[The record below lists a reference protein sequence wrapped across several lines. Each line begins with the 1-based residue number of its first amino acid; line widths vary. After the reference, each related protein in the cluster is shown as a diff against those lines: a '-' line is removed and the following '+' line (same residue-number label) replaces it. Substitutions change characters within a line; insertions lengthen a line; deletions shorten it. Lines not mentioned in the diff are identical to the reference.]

1 MAEPDRPSDPIAAV
15 IITDELLRRSPA
27 TPDYLREK
35 QAMQDLAQQMADRP
49 TEIIPR
55 LVALAMELCDGISAG
70 VSVLDHE
77 INRFRWLGVQGA
89 LAAMQGVTV
98 PRKNSPAGL
107 CMDIGGPVLFAQP
120 GRAFGW
126 MQGNPLQVSELLMV
140 PLQSKGAAPL
150 GTLWVIARET
160 GHFDSG
166 HARAMSDLAAFAAIA
181 LRMIQAEER
190 LSQALSVQETLADEM
205 SHRVKNGF
213 ALTAGMV
220 RLSARNAVSKEDLAA
235 TLQGRLH
242 ALAEAHALVRRRF
255 DQMPWD
261 GADFGEILTR
271 ILLPHDEGRSIV
283 RGPLVSI
290 GERAVTSVALLFHEL
305 AANAAKYGSL
315 SVNQGAVQIEWEAD
329 ERNMRL
335 QWRETGGPTTK
346 PPERQGNGAK
356 IVNGTVQ
363 QLGGTID
370 YDWRPEGLTVR
381 LRLPIASLDK

>member
-1 MAEPDRPSDPIAAV
+1 MRWQKPMHS
-15 IITDELLRRSPA
+15 
-27 TPDYLREK
+27 
-35 QAMQDLAQQMADRP
+35 
-49 TEIIPR
+49 
-55 LVALAMELCDGISAG
+55 CAG
-70 VSVLDHE
+70 V
-77 INRFRWLGVQGA
+77 
-89 LAAMQGVTV
+89 
-98 PRKNSPAGL
+98 
-107 CMDIGGPVLFAQP
+107 
-120 GRAFGW
+120 
-126 MQGNPLQVSELLMV
+126 
-140 PLQSKGAAPL
+140 
-150 GTLWVIARET
+150 
-160 GHFDSG
+160 
-166 HARAMSDLAAFAAIA
+166 
-181 LRMIQAEER
+181 
-190 LSQALSVQETLADEM
+190 
-205 SHRVKNGF
+205 
-213 ALTAGMV
+213 
-220 RLSARNAVSKEDLAA
+220 
-235 TLQGRLH
+235 
-242 ALAEAHALVRRRF
+242 F

-305 AANAAKYGSL
+305 ATNVAKYGSL

>member
-1 MAEPDRPSDPIAAV
+1 M
-15 IITDELLRRSPA
+15 
-27 TPDYLREK
+27 
-35 QAMQDLAQQMADRP
+35 
-49 TEIIPR
+49 
-55 LVALAMELCDGISAG
+55 
-70 VSVLDHE
+70 
-77 INRFRWLGVQGA
+77 
-89 LAAMQGVTV
+89 
-98 PRKNSPAGL
+98 
-107 CMDIGGPVLFAQP
+107 
-120 GRAFGW
+120 
-126 MQGNPLQVSELLMV
+126 
-140 PLQSKGAAPL
+140 
-150 GTLWVIARET
+150 
-160 GHFDSG
+160 
-166 HARAMSDLAAFAAIA
+166 RAMSDLAAFAAIA
-181 LRMIQAEER
+181 LRMIRAEER
-190 LSQALSVQETLADEM
+190 LSQALRVQETLADEM
-205 SHRVKNGF
+205 SHRVKNVF

-305 AANAAKYGSL
+305 ATNVAKYGSL

-346 PPERQGNGAK
+346 PLERQGNGAK

>member
-1 MAEPDRPSDPIAAV
+1 
-15 IITDELLRRSPA
+15 
-27 TPDYLREK
+27 
-35 QAMQDLAQQMADRP
+35 
-49 TEIIPR
+49 
-55 LVALAMELCDGISAG
+55 
-70 VSVLDHE
+70 
-77 INRFRWLGVQGA
+77 
-89 LAAMQGVTV
+89 
-98 PRKNSPAGL
+98 
-107 CMDIGGPVLFAQP
+107 
-120 GRAFGW
+120 
-126 MQGNPLQVSELLMV
+126 
-140 PLQSKGAAPL
+140 
-150 GTLWVIARET
+150 
-160 GHFDSG
+160 
-166 HARAMSDLAAFAAIA
+166 MSDLAAFAAIA

-190 LSQALSVQETLADEM
+190 LSQALRVQETLADEM
-205 SHRVKNGF
+205 SHRVKNVF

-261 GADFGEILTR
+261 GADFGEIFTH

-305 AANAAKYGSL
+305 ATNVAKYGSL